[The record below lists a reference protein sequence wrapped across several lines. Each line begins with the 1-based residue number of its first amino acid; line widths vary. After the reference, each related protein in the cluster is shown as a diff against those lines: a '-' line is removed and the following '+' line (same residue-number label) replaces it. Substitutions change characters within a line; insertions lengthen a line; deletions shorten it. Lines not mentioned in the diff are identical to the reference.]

1 MEQSTQANN
10 GILARVF
17 FFGALILFVLI
28 ALPLAGVA
36 GLKGPGTL
44 LVRAFH
50 LAALYVPLYLL
61 AISYY
66 LSRSHLSVYK
76 LWAINLSF
84 LPFITTAL
92 AMRLWLFTALSPFE
106 LVLKNEVTPLYRLLG
121 ILIGATLVFI
131 TLALYFW
138 QKPQKKTLFS
148 SHPRPHAEPTVAPTV
163 VVKAPESKSKPA
175 HHYHLH
181 FLRDKV
187 QSILTRPS
195 AQEAPVVISA
205 EPNTTEE
212 KPSSP
217 LEKETAE
224 PSDSQEIVLE
234 VSEPL
239 PTSVLEAA
247 PMFLEESA
255 DFDDAHDFDDY
266 ELPTHSLSAVELEE
280 SLALDDTM
288 FSDPALQTW
297 QQESAPFGDVDNEP
311 VMFSF
316 PTEEEEDNDDFLL
329 PPHRSTPAPLPAA
342 SLAQAL
348 SSLTPTPTDEEDA
361 PNAPESPPVEA
372 SPEPL
377 ISPSIDVEGAF
388 FETKKLYEED
398 DLLPSYLQGG
408 NLFSPEEQQALNL
421 MAEEIADSADEEEYM
436 GQLIAG
442 ANEALGDALT
452 KLETNLNREPLP
464 REPLTP
470 LDDSNDWVALA
481 ESFNRVNTAYH
492 ESIKA
497 EQSKPAPVVDRP
509 ATPTTTWQNEQ
520 DAPEPESD
528 TLEEALDEVLP
539 SLTPYSPSKMI
550 SSAGQGYHV
559 PVDTLLDS
567 YTQEAY
573 WEVDESIEEAGVA
586 LENTL
591 KEFKIQATVTAITKG
606 PAITMFELLPA
617 SGVKLSRIEGLADN
631 IAFRLAAQSVRIV
644 APIPGKQ
651 AVGVEI
657 PNAIRSLVSF
667 AELANDPKMTN
678 REDIIP
684 IVLGKDIGGD
694 NQVIDITKTPHL
706 LIAGATG
713 SGKSVC
719 VNALICSILCTRSP
733 QEVRMLLIDPK
744 VVELKPFNDV
754 PHLLTPVITEAK
766 KALQAIQWVNY
777 EMDRRYALL
786 DSLSV
791 RNIAGYNKKVRDLA
805 LATLPL
811 PYIVVVIDEFAD
823 LMATGAKE
831 LESLIARLAAKSRA
845 AGIHLVLATQR
856 PSVDVITGL
865 IKANFP
871 SRIAFMVAGKMDSRV
886 ILDTN
891 GAEQLLGKGDMLFVS
906 SWSPNP
912 MRIQGAFLS
921 DDEVERIAEYVKS
934 LGDPD
939 YIDDE
944 IFMDENDNDD
954 EDLGS
959 EDDPLYQEA
968 LSIVLSS
975 RKASASY
982 LQRRLK
988 IGYNRAA
995 RLIELMEYQ
1004 GVVGP
1009 ANGSKAREIL

>member
-1 MEQSTQANN
+1 VEQSTQTNTK
-10 GILARVF
+10 ILSKIF
-17 FFGALILFVLI
+17 FLSSLILLILI
-28 ALPLAGVA
+28 ALPLAGFTNFKNP
-36 GLKGPGTL
+36 GLIF
-44 LVRAFH
+44 VQAFH
-50 LAALYVPLYLL
+50 FSAIYLPLYLCG
-61 AISYY
+61 ISYY
-66 LSRSHLSVYK
+66 LSSNTLSPYK
-76 LWAINLSF
+76 LLAINLSF
-84 LPFITTAL
+84 LPFLTLTL
-92 AMRLWLFTALSPFE
+92 AMRLWIFDALSPLE
-106 LVLKNEVTPLYRLLG
+106 QALKNEITPLYRLLG
-121 ILIGATLVFI
+121 ILIGATLVLT

-138 QKPQKKTLFS
+138 QKPFNPVNPSTNVTENSSAQKKTKTKQP
-148 SHPRPHAEPTVAPTV
+148 SHHQ
-163 VVKAPESKSKPA
+163 
-175 HHYHLH
+175 LH
-181 FLRDKV
+181 FLKTKV
-187 QSILTRPS
+187 SAILNQPTPYELDNADEVS
-195 AQEAPVVISA
+195 KPLEVYTPELGKEGEEPLIPDAETLEITEIITEAPKKSTYLTDGFDEYQLSQDGISA
-205 EPNTTEE
+205 I
-212 KPSSP
+212 K
-217 LEKETAE
+217 LE
-224 PSDSQEIVLE
+224 DSL
-234 VSEPL
+234 
-239 PTSVLEAA
+239 T
-247 PMFLEESA
+247 
-255 DFDDAHDFDDY
+255 
-266 ELPTHSLSAVELEE
+266 
-280 SLALDDTM
+280 LDDTM
-288 FSDPALQTW
+288 FSDPALQAW
-297 QQESAPFGDVDNEP
+297 RPEPAPTSMNNDDNS
-311 VMFSF
+311 VMFSL
-316 PTEEEEDNDDFLL
+316 PTAEESDDFLL
-329 PPHRSTPAPLPAA
+329 PHSNLVPEPLPPS
-342 SLAQAL
+342 SLKQAL
-348 SSLTPTPTDEEDA
+348 NTLTPTPSA
-361 PNAPESPPVEA
+361 VPEKAVV
-372 SPEPL
+372 EPL
-377 ISPSIDVEGAF
+377 PPPALEPPETLQSPDIDVENSF

-398 DLLPSYLQGG
+398 NLLPTYMKGG

-421 MAEEIADSADEEEYM
+421 MAEEIAESADEEEYM
-436 GQLIAG
+436 GQLITQ
-442 ANEALGDALT
+442 ANDALGEALT
-452 KLETNLNREPLP
+452 KIETNLHEELLP
-464 REPLTP
+464 SNPVAP
-470 LDDSNDWVALA
+470 IDDSNDWVALA
-481 ESFNRVNTAYH
+481 ENFNRVNTAYH
-492 ESIKA
+492 ESLKA
-497 EQSKPAPVVDRP
+497 EQNGTLTQKNKARP
-509 ATPTTTWQNEQ
+509 ISTQRVQTE
-520 DAPEPESD
+520 DD
-528 TLEEALDEVLP
+528 LDEVQP
-539 SLTPYSPSKMI
+539 SLTAYSPSKMVL
-550 SSAGQGYHV
+550 SSDRGYHV

-567 YTQEAY
+567 YTQEPY
-573 WEVDESIEEAGVA
+573 WEIDDSIEEAGVA

-591 KEFKIQATVTAITKG
+591 KEFKIEATVTAITKG

-657 PNAIRSLVSF
+657 PNAVRALVSF
-667 AELANDPKMTN
+667 AELANDPQMTS

-733 QEVRMLLIDPK
+733 QEVRLLLIDPK

-766 KALQAIQWVNY
+766 RALQAIQWINY

-791 RNIAGYNKKVRDLA
+791 RNIAGYNKKVRELN
-805 LATLPL
+805 LTTLPL

-906 SWSPNP
+906 SWSPIP

-921 DDEVERIAEYVKS
+921 DDEVERITDYVKS

-939 YIDDE
+939 YIDSE
-944 IFMDENDNDD
+944 IFMDEADGED
-954 EDLGS
+954 EDLTS
-959 EDDPLYQEA
+959 EDDPLFQEA